1 MASALQCLSN
11 STPLTR
17 FFLTDKFKRDL
28 NRSNPLGMQ
37 GELADEYAKLLTE
50 MWSGNYS
57 ASEPRGFKFKIE
69 RFAPQFAGYN
79 QHDSQVRLNTEKVF
93 ALKTRKKFN
102 SYFLN

>member
-17 FFLTDKFKRDL
+17 FFITEKYKRDL
-28 NRSNPLGMQ
+28 NRANPLGMQ
-37 GELADEYAKLLTE
+37 GELADEYAKLLAE

-79 QHDSQVRLNTEKVF
+79 QHDSQVR
-93 ALKTRKKFN
+93 RKN
-102 SYFLN
+102 VLSSQP